1 MAPARKNETLFVEIA
16 GLQGRVQQLAEEC
29 QQIDQWLSADRAFLT
44 LVQAHDE
51 QIRSLLTAASPLDP
65 QVCSVLNELAII
77 GQEQIFLLNQTM
89 QREARTRSRLED
101 ERKQAQRAIALLAS
115 FAG

>member
-1 MAPARKNETLFVEIA
+1 MAPARKNETFSVEVA

-29 QQIDQWLSADRAFLT
+29 RQIDQWLIADQAFLT

-51 QIRSLLTAASPLDP
+51 QIRSLLTASGPLDP
-65 QVCSVLNELAII
+65 QVCSALNELAII
-77 GQEQIFLLNQTM
+77 GQVQIFLLTQTM
-89 QREARTRSRLED
+89 QREARTRARLED